1 MSSTE
6 ALRLDPVVVA
16 ALYAE
21 HADELCRFLTG
32 VLRDAEAAQ
41 EVTQAAFVTAVE
53 RGHTADEACLKG
65 WLFRVGF
72 HEALAYRRR
81 QAGSV
86 RAVRKLAERG
96 IAGQLT
102 AEATFLRAELVNQV
116 RQALH
121 DLPELQQV
129 VVRKRIYDE
138 KTFAVIADE
147 LHVPLGTVLTRMR
160 LALEKLRRTLQSE
173 KRA

>member
-41 EVTQAAFVTAVE
+41 EVTQATFVTAIE

-81 QAGSV
+81 QATGV
-86 RAVRKLAERG
+86 RVARKMAESE
-96 IAGQLT
+96 IPQSLPVDST
-102 AEATFLRAELVNQV
+102 LLRAELVHQV
-116 RQALH
+116 RDALH
-121 DLPELQQV
+121 ELPEAQQV
-129 VVRKRIYDE
+129 IVRKRIYDE
-138 KTFAVIADE
+138 KTFAVIAQE
-147 LHVPLGTVLTRMR
+147 LRIPLGTVLTRMR
-160 LALEKLRRTLQSE
+160 LALEKLRRTLQIE
-173 KRA
+173 KLS